1 MSGSYQHQQTSF
13 GELMEC
19 LMRERERYSTEE
31 EFRAFAIGALRR
43 FIVDLRGLDIEIS
56 LRPNH
61 YDTLGTAR
69 TSANPPSN

>member
-31 EFRAFAIGALRR
+31 EFRAFAICALRR

-61 YDTLGTAR
+61 YDTLGGVR

>member
-1 MSGSYQHQQTSF
+1 MSGSYEHQQSSF

-19 LMRERERYSTEE
+19 LMRERESYPTEE
-31 EFRAFAIGALRR
+31 EFRAFAIGAVRR

-61 YDTLGTAR
+61 SHRLSEPGP
-69 TSANPPSN
+69 SANPSSV

>member
-1 MSGSYQHQQTSF
+1 MSGSYQHQQSSF

-19 LMRERERYSTEE
+19 LMRERESYPTEE

-61 YDTLGTAR
+61 YDRLGTQGPS
-69 TSANPPSN
+69 TNPPSV